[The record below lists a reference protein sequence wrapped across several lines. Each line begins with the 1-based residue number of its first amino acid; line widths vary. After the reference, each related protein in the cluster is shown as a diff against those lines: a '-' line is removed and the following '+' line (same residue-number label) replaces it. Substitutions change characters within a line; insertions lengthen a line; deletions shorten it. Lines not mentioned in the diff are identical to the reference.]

1 MLGLIPKG
9 RLVGALASTLT
20 LGVASILLAI
30 AGFGLKQY

>member
-1 MLGLIPKG
+1 
-9 RLVGALASTLT
+9 VGALASTLT